1 MSGTSEALSQ
11 FPTLS
16 GLKLLNR
23 GKVRDV
29 YEVDEAHLLFVATD
43 RISAYDVIMKNVR
56 DHPIAPSTHSVSG
69 VMMTSS
75 VGLPPPPSI
84 FFWILGS
91 GGKGKDSDGAE
102 PVLV

>member
-56 DHPIAPSTHSVSG
+56 DHPIAPSALSVSG
-69 VMMTSS
+69 VMMTLS
-75 VGLPPPPSI
+75 VGLPPHPPPSI
-84 FFWILGS
+84 FFFFFLDIREWR
-91 GGKGKDSDGAE
+91 E
-102 PVLV
+102 RERF